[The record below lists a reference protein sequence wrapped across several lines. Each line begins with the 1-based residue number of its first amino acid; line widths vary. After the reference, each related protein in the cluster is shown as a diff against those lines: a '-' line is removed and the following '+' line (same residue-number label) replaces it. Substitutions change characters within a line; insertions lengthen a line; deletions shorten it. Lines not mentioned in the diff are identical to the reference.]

1 MRSRVLVM
9 VHMKPCSVVFAFDVF
24 DGRRAFLRELVS
36 DYITHLDFNECVWPF
51 WPLHENNWCHTNPL
65 TRRPIYIAFP
75 MFPNHETLTAPTG
88 CLL

>member
-1 MRSRVLVM
+1 MRSRVLVL

-24 DGRRAFLRELVS
+24 DGRRVFLRELVS

-51 WPLHENNWCHTNPL
+51 GPCMKTISVISTPLLGIPFIL
-65 TRRPIYIAFP
+65 LSLII
-75 MFPNHETLTAPTG
+75 PNHETLTAPTG

>member
-9 VHMKPCSVVFAFDVF
+9 VHMKPCSIVFAFDVF

-51 WPLHENNWCHTNPL
+51 GPCMKTISVIPTPLLGIPSILLPL
-65 TRRPIYIAFP
+65 I
-75 MFPNHETLTAPTG
+75 FPNHETLTAPTG

>member
-9 VHMKPCSVVFAFDVF
+9 VHMKPCSVVFSFDVF

-36 DYITHLDFNECVWPF
+36 DYNTLLDFNECVWPF
-51 WPLHENNWCHTNPL
+51 FPCMKIISVIPTPLLGIPSIL
-65 TRRPIYIAFP
+65 LSLI
-75 MFPNHETLTAPTG
+75 FPNHETLTAPTG

>member
-24 DGRRAFLRELVS
+24 DGRRTFLRELVS

-51 WPLHENNWCHTNPL
+51 WPLQENN
-65 TRRPIYIAFP
+65 
-75 MFPNHETLTAPTG
+75 
-88 CLL
+88 

>member
-36 DYITHLDFNECVWPF
+36 DYITHLDFNESVF
-51 WPLHENNWCHTNPL
+51 ALRPLHDL
-65 TRRPIYIAFP
+65 I
-75 MFPNHETLTAPTG
+75 
-88 CLL
+88 

>member
-9 VHMKPCSVVFAFDVF
+9 VHMKSCSIVIAFDVF
-24 DGRRAFLRELVS
+24 DGRRAFPRELVN

-51 WPLHENNWCHTNPL
+51 WPLHETISVIPTPL
-65 TRRPIYIAFP
+65 LGVPSILLSP
-75 MFPNHETLTAPTG
+75 SFPNHETLTTPTG

>member
-36 DYITHLDFNECVWPF
+36 NYITHLDFNEWVWPF
-51 WPLHENNWCHTNPL
+51 SPCMKTISVILTPLLGIPFIL
-65 TRRPIYIAFP
+65 LSLII
-75 MFPNHETLTAPTG
+75 PNHEPLTAPTG

>member
-36 DYITHLDFNECVWPF
+36 DYITHLMNVFGLFGPCMKTISVIPT
-51 WPLHENNWCHTNPL
+51 PLLGIPSIL
-65 TRRPIYIAFP
+65 LSLI
-75 MFPNHETLTAPTG
+75 FPNHQTLIAPTG

>member
-9 VHMKPCSVVFAFDVF
+9 VHMKPCSIVFAFDVF
-24 DGRRAFLRELVS
+24 DGRRTFLRELVS

-51 WPLHENNWCHTNPL
+51 GPCMKTISVIPTPLLGIPSIL
-65 TRRPIYIAFP
+65 LSLI
-75 MFPNHETLTAPTG
+75 FPNHETLTAPKG